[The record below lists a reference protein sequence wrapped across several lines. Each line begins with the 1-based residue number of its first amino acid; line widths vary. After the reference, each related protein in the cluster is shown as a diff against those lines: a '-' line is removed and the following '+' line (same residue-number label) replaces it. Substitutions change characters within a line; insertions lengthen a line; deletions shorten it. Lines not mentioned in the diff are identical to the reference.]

1 MESSEVRY
9 IERPFIHI
17 TQNDKSIYLTSLK
30 AKDLTG
36 ISYVSIR
43 GIDNDSGAVQRMLN
57 PKRIDG
63 IKDFFINDGDMPSNI
78 IINWASK
85 NEIIFDGNTMKI
97 PDLTSSA
104 QLIDGQHRVAGLKAA
119 IEEDA
124 AIGNT
129 EIPVAIYINLT
140 TQDCANIFLSINT
153 EQKPVPRSL
162 VYDLYQLAG
171 DTLIDPVIN
180 RARDIVDFLND
191 EPSSPYFQ
199 QIKKPGSPRRKG
211 GIALSTAVSSIKPL
225 VDKQGDFEM
234 LKITEFE
241 NQKHIIL
248 NFFTVI
254 ANAYGNVWLD
264 SKNVFLYASGFTG
277 AIEFLRSKILFY
289 CDNSGKNFTKENI
302 SSVMNFES
310 YSLLFQEDVKGLQGK
325 AAPKVILESLNL
337 IYDANSNS
345 TPVRT

>member
-1 MESSEVRY
+1 MENTEVRY
-9 IERPFIHI
+9 LERPFIHI

-30 AKDLTG
+30 AKDLTD

-43 GIDNDSGAVQRMLN
+43 GIDNESGAVQRMLN
-57 PKRIDG
+57 PKRIEG

-78 IINWASK
+78 IINWASR

-97 PDLTSSA
+97 PDVTASA

-129 EIPVAIYINLT
+129 DIPVAIYINLT

-171 DTLIDPVIN
+171 DALIDPVIN

-199 QIKKPGSPRRKG
+199 QIKKPGTPRRKG

-254 ANAYGNVWLD
+254 ANAYGSIWLD